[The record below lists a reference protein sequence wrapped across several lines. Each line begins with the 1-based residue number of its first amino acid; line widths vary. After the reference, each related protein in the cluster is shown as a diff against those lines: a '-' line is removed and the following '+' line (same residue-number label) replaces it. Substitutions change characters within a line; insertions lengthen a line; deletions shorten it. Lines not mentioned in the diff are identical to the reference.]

1 MLSWQSFLS
10 TLVVEVLNSI
20 VCKRTLAT
28 KPFTLSE
35 SQWIVAVLH
44 TCSRLGFV
52 SDSTSSEKS
61 IRRQFLSSVHQLF
74 GPRVLQ
80 LTLDQIAQSFHCFA
94 NTSRSAED
102 ALPRCP
108 NALIQQA
115 ETYLI
120 REVLRR
126 CSGSLG
132 ATDPAAGESYAAS
145 AMVQVAPVS
154 SSSSKKRRVSLSSR
168 RSRSSQDFSS
178 QVDAVVPVP
187 GPGSI
192 PSHSQ
197 ASARTSTSNALVEFQ
212 ESVGSGDC
220 HRPLMGLPQLPPNLD
235 DLTPTELRKFIV
247 AHQADW
253 LRTANKLVSVD
264 DSLTRA
270 KPKKKGT
277 SNRCF
282 QRRMAHWRKK
292 AKRQKEN
299 FDQDMSRLV
308 KQHELYVKNKR
319 RKTGCFRNHLTT
331 FAGYK
336 LALARNVGHASCA
349 STLSMLEADST
360 HRTSLTRF
368 LESQPHHFV
377 WWPNETV

>member
-1 MLSWQSFLS
+1 MIKFWRYEWTTKLRNCCAMAESLAYQSVWHGSIYGMLSWQSFLS

-126 CSGSLG
+126 CSSSLG

-168 RSRSSQDFSS
+168 RSR
-178 QVDAVVPVP
+178 
-187 GPGSI
+187 
-192 PSHSQ
+192 
-197 ASARTSTSNALVEFQ
+197 
-212 ESVGSGDC
+212 
-220 HRPLMGLPQLPPNLD
+220 
-235 DLTPTELRKFIV
+235 
-247 AHQADW
+247 
-253 LRTANKLVSVD
+253 
-264 DSLTRA
+264 
-270 KPKKKGT
+270 
-277 SNRCF
+277 
-282 QRRMAHWRKK
+282 
-292 AKRQKEN
+292 
-299 FDQDMSRLV
+299 
-308 KQHELYVKNKR
+308 
-319 RKTGCFRNHLTT
+319 
-331 FAGYK
+331 
-336 LALARNVGHASCA
+336 
-349 STLSMLEADST
+349 
-360 HRTSLTRF
+360 
-368 LESQPHHFV
+368 
-377 WWPNETV
+377 